1 MVDINTFLL
10 MLVYLLGMILLV
22 CSIVMVTKLITTIER
37 INRILDEVDTKLAK
51 FDKTFQIVDV
61 VTDSMAMVSDKLV
74 DGISNLIRRFFYNRK
89 KEREEEDI
97 YE

>member
-22 CSIVMVTKLITTIER
+22 CSIIMVTKLITTIER
-37 INRILDEVDTKLAK
+37 VNRILDEVDTKLAK

-74 DGISNLIRRFFYNRK
+74 DGISNLIRRFFYKRK
-89 KEREEEDI
+89 KEREDEDI

>member
-74 DGISNLIRRFFYNRK
+74 DGISNLIRRFFYKRK

>member
-22 CSIVMVTKLITTIER
+22 CSIIMVTKLITTIER
-37 INRILDEVDTKLAK
+37 VNRILDEVDTKLAK
-51 FDKTFQIVDV
+51 FDKTFQIVDI

-74 DGISNLIRRFFYNRK
+74 DGISNLIRRFFYKRK
-89 KEREEEDI
+89 KEREDEDI